1 MDVIEKITSLEKPSA
16 ANLRQKI
23 VEIYAEIGKQLG
35 YAVLFGERG
44 VCLMWKRES
53 EEIAFEV
60 QFGNRGEFFG
70 SVKRLFSSGAGM
82 CVFVTSS
89 ASHSYSLS
97 ELESV
102 LRREFRLQGK
112 TVVLYDIE
120 TQRHL
125 VLSQMQEQ
133 GWGQKRKPPERRK
146 KIIGRK
152 GEHKVQD

>member
-16 ANLRQKI
+16 ANLKQRI
-23 VEIYAEIGKQLG
+23 VEIYGEIGGQLG
-35 YAVLFGERG
+35 YSVLFEERG
-44 VCLMWKRES
+44 VCLMWKKEE

-97 ELESV
+97 ELEGM
-102 LRREFRLQGK
+102 LHREFRGHGK

-125 VLSQMQEQ
+125 VLSQIKEQ
-133 GWGQKRKPPERRK
+133 NWGQKRKPAERRK